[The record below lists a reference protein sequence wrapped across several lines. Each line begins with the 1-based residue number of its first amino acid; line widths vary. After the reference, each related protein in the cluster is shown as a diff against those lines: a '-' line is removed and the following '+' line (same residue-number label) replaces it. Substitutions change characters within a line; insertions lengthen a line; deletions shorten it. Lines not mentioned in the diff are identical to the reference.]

1 MSSAA
6 SISSGA
12 GFVSAIRDKEV
23 ASAPGSKFAMHESH
37 ANYGPLQASTDAH
50 PGPTHTSDT
59 FDGPTYGVMQ
69 D

>member
-1 MSSAA
+1 
-6 SISSGA
+6 
-12 GFVSAIRDKEV
+12 
-23 ASAPGSKFAMHESH
+23 MHESH